1 MIKNHSWVIGV
12 SALLAFAVPLSANAK
27 NISSNN
33 TLVTA
38 QNQQLI
44 QITDVNFTETGKG
57 LNLMLT
63 IPSKEYPEGEI
74 VDYDTYTVITL
85 NNATLALP
93 NDANLIKNNP
103 IFGIKSISIT
113 QVNAKDVEIKIVG
126 DDKLPKVEEITSEQ
140 GLIFTIAV
148 DTPAASTSSPVETT
162 EQNAPIELSVIGAA
176 NPGATAP
183 ANITVIDR
191 EQIQRE
197 QARDIRDLIRYEP
210 GISVP
215 NDSRGGLQGFNIR
228 GLDGNRVNLQVDGI
242 RLPFE
247 YSFGAT
253 RIGRDYVDIETL
265 NSLEIFKGNNSAI
278 LGSDALGGTVNF
290 STANAGSLL
299 DILGKDSFTNAR
311 IQYSSKDTGFVGT
324 VTQANRFDNVDTL
337 LIYTRRDRNETQVGG
352 GNSKYQ
358 DEQDIKR
365 DNFLGKLTYNFDKQ
379 SFLEFTGEYFNNVA
393 NSTFPIENLQ
403 GMAFEGATR
412 SLQEEVTTKRTR
424 YSLAYQ
430 YDNPNSQSWL
440 QFARGIVYYQ
450 NSQITEDSKR
460 SVLSAGRIRNE
471 EADKDFTDRILGGN
485 LQLRSDFKIGST
497 INSLTYGFDISN
509 SLNERNYLNY
519 NTTTGTRV
527 FLPNFPQKDF
537 PDSRTF
543 RFGTFLQNEITL
555 GDGRLKLIPGVRLDI
570 YDLKTD
576 NNPEFTRK
584 NQGKPATDFST
595 SGINP
600 SFGITY
606 EINPG
611 LMAFGRYSRGFRPPQ
626 YDELNFAFRAD
637 IPLRP
642 HKGIPNPDLKVET
655 SNNFELGLRNRSQQL
670 DFGVTG
676 FYNRYNNFI
685 ERAAFAGFDPNDF
698 GSIPSGGRRI
708 PFQIFQTRNIGNVEI
723 YGLEVK
729 AAYRFSPNPGGLNI
743 KSALS
748 WQVGN
753 DLTNDRPLT
762 TINPLT
768 AVVALGYQSPHD
780 KWGAELIGTF
790 TAKARELAL
799 VDNQTSVVNAGA
811 ATRKTDFYEPDAYTL
826 FDFIGYYKISSNL
839 QLTAGIYN
847 IFNTEYYQYADVRT
861 IDVSAATFEAQRGRY
876 AQPGTNFAI
885 GLNWQF

>member
-1 MIKNHSWVIGV
+1 MRERLMTYNQKLIVGITVASL
-12 SALLAFAVPLSANAK
+12 SLAFSVPFSARAEN
-27 NISSNN
+27 SLTVQN
-33 TLVTA
+33 T
-38 QNQQLI
+38 NLI
-44 QITDVNFTETGKG
+44 QISKVNLAETDKG
-57 LNLMLT
+57 LELVLD
-63 IPSKEYPEGEI
+63 IPSKQFPEGEI
-74 VDYDTYTVITL
+74 IDYDTYTIIKL
-85 NNATLALP
+85 NNATLSDGASFVR
-93 NDANLIKNNP
+93 NNP
-103 IFGIKSISIT
+103 IAGIKTISVT
-113 QVNAKDVEIKIVG
+113 QVNQRDVEIKIVG
-126 DDKLPKVEEITSEQ
+126 DSKLPKVEELNNER
-140 GLIFTIAV
+140 GLIFTIV
-148 DTPAASTSSPVETT
+148 PVNTASTP
-162 EQNAPIELSVIGAA
+162 QQDAPIELSVVGAA
-176 NPGATAP
+176 TRAETALGT
-183 ANITVIDR
+183 ITVIDR
-191 EQIQRE
+191 EQIQKQ

-210 GISVP
+210 GVSVP

-228 GLDGNRVNLQVDGI
+228 GLDGNRVNIQVDGI

-265 NSLEIFKGNNSAI
+265 NALEIFKGNNSAT
-278 LGSDALGGTVNF
+278 LPSDALGGTVNF

-299 DILGKDSFTNAR
+299 DTLGKDSFTNAR
-311 IQYSSKDTGFVGT
+311 VQYSSKDTGFVGT
-324 VTQANRFDNVDTL
+324 LTQANRFDNVDTVF
-337 LIYTRRDRNETQVGG
+337 IYTRRDRNETQVGS
-352 GNSKYQ
+352 GNDTFQ

-393 NSTFPIENLQ
+393 NSTFPIENLR
-403 GMAFEGATR
+403 GMSFEGATK
-412 SLQEEVTTKRTR
+412 SLQEEVTTKRAR
-424 YSLAYQ
+424 YSIAYQ
-430 YDNPNSQSWL
+430 YDNPDSKSWL
-440 QFARGIVYYQ
+440 QFARGIAYYQ
-450 NSQITEDSKR
+450 NAQITEDSKR
-460 SVLSAGRIRNE
+460 SVLSAGAIRNE

-497 INSLTYGFDISN
+497 LNRLTYGFDISN
-509 SLNERNYLNY
+509 SINKRDYFNF

-527 FLPNFPQKDF
+527 SLPNFPQKDF
-537 PDSRTF
+537 PDSRTL
-543 RFGTFLQNEITL
+543 RFATFLQNEISL
-555 GDGRLKLIPGVRLDI
+555 GDGRLKLIPGVRFDI

-584 NQGKPATDFST
+584 NQGLPATDFST

-626 YDELNFAFRAD
+626 YDELNYAFRAD

-655 SNNFELGLRNRSQQL
+655 SNNFELGIRNRSNQL

-676 FYNRYNNFI
+676 FYNRYDNFI

-708 PFQIFQTRNIGNVEI
+708 PFQIFQTRNIGDVEI

-729 AAYRFSPNPGGLNI
+729 AAYRFSSEPGGFGI
-743 KSALS
+743 RSALS

-753 DLTNDRPLT
+753 DLTNERPLA
-762 TINPLT
+762 TINPLQ
-768 AVVALGYQSPHD
+768 AVVGLGYQSPND
-780 KWGAELIGTF
+780 RWGAELIGTF

-826 FDFIGYYKISSNL
+826 FDFIGYYKITPNL
-839 QLTAGIYN
+839 KLTAGVYN

-861 IDVSAATFEAQRGRY
+861 IDTSAATFDAQRGRY
-876 AQPGTNFAI
+876 AQPGTNFAV
-885 GLNWQF
+885 GLSWQF